1 MSDERRSG
9 NADLAPRNPRPDV
22 IVIGDG
28 VIGLAV
34 ALAAAREGASVWVI
48 GNQLAGAA
56 SSASAGLLA
65 PSIGTGKAGVRSTY
79 TQARER
85 FPEWTKWLAERTG
98 IDVPLNRGGI
108 LEVAATREELDS
120 LSQAR
125 LERSSVLTP
134 DEVVSLAP
142 MVSSSAGGIVHP
154 LDGHVDPTRL
164 VAAMREAVRCE
175 WAIDLVR
182 GRGAQIQWARDA
194 CTVVAEDGRK

>member
-1 MSDERRSG
+1 MRRGRHGWQDKIMPHARDAQSSD
-9 NADLAPRNPRPDV
+9 AAPRNPRPDV

-48 GNQLAGAA
+48 GNQLAGSA

-65 PSIGTGKAGVRSTY
+65 PSIGTGKAGVRATY

-108 LEVAATREELDS
+108 LEVAATHEELEA

-125 LERSSVLTP
+125 LETSSVLTS
-134 DEVVSLAP
+134 DDVVALAP

-154 LDGHVDPTRL
+154 ADGHIDPTRL
-164 VAAMREAVRCE
+164 LAAMREAARCE

-182 GRGAQIQWARDA
+182 GRGAQL
-194 CTVVAEDGRK
+194 